1 MAWNSLV
8 SVNTSVM
15 SNPGMCLW
23 LAEEAVGAPHWYGV
37 AREAWDNAND
47 KHTDANLPDAVCAVF
62 WSWVGDLGEGPLDY
76 GHVCIWVPGQGLFSS
91 PKRWSDGYGNA
102 WYGSIDEVSRWLG
115 ASYLG
120 WTTDLAGLQLA
131 EWRDDAPQ
139 PAPQPSGVTT
149 CVVEPWPA
157 QNSTLWGISET
168 FYGTGAKWQEIYA
181 ANVGTIG
188 SDPSLIQPG
197 MTLIVPGV

>member
-1 MAWNSLV
+1 MSWKSIV
-8 SVNTSVM
+8 DVNLDTK
-15 SNPGMCLW
+15 SNPGMCLAF
-23 LAEEAVGAPHWYGV
+23 AEDAVGAPHWYGV
-37 AREAWDNAND
+37 AREAWDNASD
-47 KHTDANLPDAVCAVF
+47 KHADTNLPDAVVAVF

-76 GHVCIWVPGQGLFSS
+76 GHVCINVPGRGLFSS
-91 PKRWSDGYGNA
+91 PKRWSDGYGSA

-131 EWRDDAPQ
+131 AWSDDVAPE
-139 PAPQPSGVTT
+139 PTPTPSGNTIT
-149 CVVEPWPA
+149 VEPWPA

-168 FYGTGAKWQEIYA
+168 AFGTGSRWQEIYA

-188 SDPSLIQPG
+188 SDPGLIQPG
-197 MTLIVPGV
+197 MILTIPGA